1 MFIKTIKITIKLYM
15 NIIHVYFIE
24 DPLFIIDVCAY
35 SPNLSYTLCS
45 NFQIEPDVR
54 KWHDQSLKT

>member
-54 KWHDQSLKT
+54 K